1 MKVTVFLPLLLLLI
15 ALVPIY
21 SFLHPRALNRK
32 ILSQSLLSKS
42 SNVCEDDDSER
53 LDGTWEI
60 IRLGVEEIYQNGKSL
75 AFGIFQ
81 TDVDEC
87 LVPPEA
93 VQESLRK
100 KASEQL
106 VNIDE
111 NERERRRFV
120 GLMSLLVTVAGYSAL
135 NIEHGSLLAKA
146 VCLYIGI
153 SFSLAYLRSAELG
166 LCNIAQDGKW
176 DVDGTGLQK
185 IPDRTLAQQIL
196 KRVNSMNIQI
206 GLQSVIIT
214 GVLLVAPIITQKLLV
229 VGSTLNM

>member
-1 MKVTVFLPLLLLLI
+1 MKLTAFGFIVLVILTHSLVHSFHPLSI
-15 ALVPIY
+15 V
-21 SFLHPRALNRK
+21 NRRLGK
-32 ILSQSLLSKS
+32 ISLLSKS
-42 SNVCEDDDSER
+42 SNVCNDDNTDK

-81 TDVDEC
+81 TDIDEC

-120 GLMSLLVTVAGYSAL
+120 GLMSLLVTVASYSAL
-135 NIEHGSLLAKA
+135 NIEHGSFLVKA

-153 SFSLAYLRSAELG
+153 SFSLAYLRSAEFG

-196 KRVNSMNIQI
+196 NKVNSMNIQI
-206 GLQSVIIT
+206 GLQSVVIT
-214 GVLLVAPIITQKLLV
+214 GAMLLAPIIMEKLFV